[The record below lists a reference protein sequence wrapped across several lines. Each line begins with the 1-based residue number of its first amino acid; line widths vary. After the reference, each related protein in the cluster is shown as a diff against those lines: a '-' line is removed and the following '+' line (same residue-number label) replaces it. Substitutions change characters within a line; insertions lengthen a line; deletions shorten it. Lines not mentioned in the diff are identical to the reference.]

1 MSVKGYACV
10 TMIKKKNTW
19 LLVHMEYLFSCS
31 TRHLTRE
38 RYRVELSKRNS
49 ISTCARGLF
58 SISIAF
64 NLICNNICNRTARKA
79 QFYWIISIV
88 NCAIFLP
95 LMIQTVARTRS
106 NTSDGLFQNPFC
118 LPLASFYLSTGF
130 CVPRRKPSSAKSE
143 LLTQNVLS
151 PYSCC
156 YIWIITL
163 RFLSRNF

>member
-1 MSVKGYACV
+1 
-10 TMIKKKNTW
+10 MIKKIHCCLYIWNISS
-19 LLVHMEYLFSCS
+19 LVQLDISPVNAIELNSRREIPYL
-31 TRHLTRE
+31 RAP
-38 RYRVELSKRNS
+38 
-49 ISTCARGLF
+49 ARGLF

-95 LMIQTVARTRS
+95 LMIQTVARTRL

-143 LLTQNVLS
+143 LLT
-151 PYSCC
+151 
-156 YIWIITL
+156 
-163 RFLSRNF
+163 

>member
-1 MSVKGYACV
+1 MYIWNISSLVQLDISPVSAIELNSRREIPYLRAPV
-10 TMIKKKNTW
+10 DYSLF
-19 LLVHMEYLFSCS
+19 LLH
-31 TRHLTRE
+31 
-38 RYRVELSKRNS
+38 
-49 ISTCARGLF
+49 
-58 SISIAF
+58 F

-151 PYSCC
+151 PYSRC

>member
-1 MSVKGYACV
+1 MCYYD
-10 TMIKKKNTW
+10 KKKNTW

-163 RFLSRNF
+163 RLLSRNF

>member
-1 MSVKGYACV
+1 MCYYD
-10 TMIKKKNTW
+10 KKKNTW

-88 NCAIFLP
+88 NCAIFFTSNDSNGRENTFKHIWWVISESILLATCFLLP
-95 LMIQTVARTRS
+95 FNRILCPEEKTFKCKKWITDAKR
-106 NTSDGLFQNPFC
+106 FE
-118 LPLASFYLSTGF
+118 PLLALLYMDHNFEISF
-130 CVPRRKPSSAKSE
+130 
-143 LLTQNVLS
+143 
-151 PYSCC
+151 
-156 YIWIITL
+156 
-163 RFLSRNF
+163 